1 MNYGVP
7 VHLLGFLGACV
18 YGDAAAYYRALDASA
33 REALEREGCA
43 FVQQAWL
50 YRFLYD
56 ELPEER
62 RVKYRKVYQ
71 LRQAQAVQGEH
82 ALRIFFGE
90 LSAHGLRFAPIKG
103 ADLTWRVYPD
113 AALRHGNDW
122 DVWFHPDDC
131 EKALDVL
138 AETGWKAPARYT
150 DQNGAVVKTGQH
162 HYSPHVRGGFTVE
175 PHFTLSNFR
184 DTDPYDMWNFTAEF
198 PGGGGRH
205 VLTPELNVLMLAR
218 HASSKSYY
226 HAQLP
231 KLLTDVAMVMRHD
244 DVDFAKLRALSER
257 WRLPYPGDLLAAFPE
272 FFPADI
278 LAKFDADPD
287 RSTLFRTVFENRGK
301 LGEPD
306 TTKLIFSRSRANGD
320 AVACL
325 AHRLTTCS
333 PSKMRMLYHLPKHGA
348 WGGICRCYADYFWTR
363 TTRVLSSLLGRD
375 RKMLDYCRLV
385 ESVESPRT
393 GSH

>member
-7 VHLLGFLGACV
+7 VGLLRFLGACV
-18 YGDAAAYYRALDASA
+18 YGDAAAYYRALDESGRA
-33 REALEREGCA
+33 ALEREGCA
-43 FVQQAWL
+43 FGQQAWL

-62 RVKYRKVYQ
+62 RAKYRKVYQ

-82 ALRIFFGE
+82 ALRIFFDE

-103 ADLTWRVYPD
+103 ADLTWRIYPD

-138 AETGWKAPARYT
+138 AETGWQAPECYT
-150 DQNGAVVKTGQH
+150 DGNDAVFKTALH
-162 HYSPHVRGGFTVE
+162 HYSPHVRGAFTVE
-175 PHFTLSNFR
+175 PHYTLANFG
-184 DTDPYDMWNFTAEF
+184 DADPHDMWEFTMES

-205 VLTPELNVLMLAR
+205 VLTPEMNVLMLAR
-218 HASSKSYY
+218 HAASQSYY

-244 DVDFAKLRALSER
+244 DVDFAKLRAMSDR
-257 WRLPYPGDLLAAFPE
+257 WHLPYPGDLLAAFPE
-272 FFPADI
+272 FFPAEV
-278 LAKFDADPD
+278 LAKFEANPEK
-287 RSTLFRTVFENRGK
+287 SGLFRTIFEARGK

-306 TTKLIFSRSRANGD
+306 TTKLTMVRSRQKGIAANFIVNHVLSRTPKRIR
-320 AVACL
+320 AQ
-325 AHRLTTCS
+325 
-333 PSKMRMLYHLPKHGA
+333 YHLPRQGA
-348 WGGICRCYADYFWTR
+348 WGRLCMSYFDYFWTR
-363 TTRVLSSLLGRD
+363 SCRVISVLLGRD

-385 ESVESPRT
+385 ESVESPRPDA
-393 GSH
+393 H

>member
-7 VHLLGFLGACV
+7 DHLLGFLGACV
-18 YGDAAAYYRALDASA
+18 YGDAAAYYRALDESA
-33 REALEREGCA
+33 RAALEREGCA
-43 FVQQAWL
+43 FGQQAWL

-62 RVKYRKVYQ
+62 RAKYRRVYQ

-82 ALRIFFGE
+82 ALRIFFDE

-131 EKALDVL
+131 AKALDVL
-138 AETGWKAPARYT
+138 AETGWKAPAHYT
-150 DQNGAVVKTGQH
+150 DGNDAVFKTARH
-162 HYSPHVRGGFTVE
+162 HYSPHVRGAFTVE
-175 PHFTLSNFR
+175 PHYTLSNFR
-184 DTDPYDMWNFTAEF
+184 DTDPYDMWSFTAEF

-205 VLTPELNVLMLAR
+205 VLSPELNVLMLAR
-218 HASSKSYY
+218 HAASQSYY

-231 KLLTDVAMVMRHD
+231 KLLTDTAMVMRHD
-244 DVDFAKLRALSER
+244 DVDFAKLRAMSER

-278 LAKFDADPD
+278 LAKFDANPEK
-287 RSTLFRTVFENRGK
+287 TALFRTIFETRGQI
-301 LGEPD
+301 GEPD
-306 TTKLIFSRSRANGD
+306 TTSLSLDRARVQGN
-320 AVACL
+320 AVGFVTNHIL
-325 AHRLTTCS
+325 WLS
-333 PSKMRMLYHLPKHGA
+333 PSKIRMIYRLPKHGA
-348 WGGICRCYADYFWTR
+348 WGSVCRCYADYFRTR
-363 TTRVLSSLLGRD
+363 TARVLSSVFGRD

-385 ESVESPRT
+385 ESAES
-393 GSH
+393 SHPGAR